1 MPRGGANLRSMR
13 AFVVPFLACA
23 ALLGVRPAA
32 AAPQAAP
39 VTYSPYE
46 QASLG
51 RVAANLH
58 SEVLPDADGKI
69 IESVEVFPLEVLE
82 ERDPLPQFAKD
93 ILNSLHSTS
102 RPYVIEREVLL
113 AVGEPYDESLAQE
126 TARNLRRL
134 RQLSL
139 VIVAPFRG
147 SRPDRVRLVVITKDV
162 WSLRMGFDIGAG
174 PGGLERLLLEP
185 TESNVAGSHQTVLGR
200 FSYRP
205 ESYALGASYL
215 IPRLQGRRLAFVAD
229 ANAIIN
235 KRRGDFEGSFGTVSI
250 SRPQYSTHVEWSWGA
265 AVTWRDEVLRRYVDA
280 RLATFNALVTPERDR
295 LPYEY
300 RGQRYTNTYAA
311 TRSFG
316 RTTKNDFSFG
326 AEVNHRAYRT
336 TASAEGFDPRVVEEF
351 VRTQMPVSDSR
362 AGPFVQ
368 WRGYNTEFIR
378 VLDFETLG
386 LQEDYRIGHDLWLRA
401 YPVTKAFGSSR
412 NFFGT
417 YGAAQYTVA
426 LGDGLVR
433 ASVESTTEA
442 EKDRLADAAVE
453 GGLRI
458 VTPRLGLGRIVF
470 DAAALNRYRNYLN
483 RQSFLGGES
492 RLRGYPS
499 NFFSGKDFVAM
510 NLEFRTRPVEIFACQ
525 LGGAMFYD
533 VGAAFDGF
541 DNLHPQQSVGG
552 GLRVL
557 FPQIDRVVFRGDIGF
572 PTVRPLP
579 PGVGT
584 MSFFVAFE
592 QAFPV
597 QSVGTTATQGTPS
610 TIGTLGQ

>member
-1 MPRGGANLRSMR
+1 MRPRSVMR
-13 AFVVPFLACA
+13 LLPLLSCAFV
-23 ALLGVRPAA
+23 LLGARTAE
-32 AAPQAAP
+32 AAPPTAAIG
-39 VTYSPYE
+39 TYSPYE
-46 QASLG
+46 QASV
-51 RVAANLH
+51 RAVAAKLH
-58 SEVLPDADGKI
+58 AEIVPNADGKL

-82 ERDPLPQFAKD
+82 DRDPLPGFAKD

-102 RPYVIEREVLL
+102 RPYVIRREVLL
-113 AVGEPYDESLAQE
+113 DVGDPYDEALAQE

-139 VIVAPFRG
+139 VIIAPFRG
-147 SRPDRVRLVVITKDV
+147 SREDRVRLVVITKDV

-185 TESNVAGSHQTVLGR
+185 TESNLAGSHQTVLAR

-215 IPRLQGRRLAFVAD
+215 VPRLQGLRLSFVAD

-235 KRRGDFEGSFGTVSI
+235 KRRGDLEGSFGTVSI

-265 AVTWRDEVLRRYVDA
+265 AVSWRDEVLRRYVDA
-280 RLATFNALVTPERDR
+280 RLATFNARATPERDL

-300 RGQRYTNTYAA
+300 RGKRYTNTYAA

-316 RTTKNDFSFG
+316 RTTKNDISFG
-326 AEVNHRAYRT
+326 AEVNHRSYRT
-336 TASAEGFDPRVVEEF
+336 TQSALGINPIVVDEF

-362 AGPFVQ
+362 AAPFVQ
-368 WRGYNTEFIR
+368 WRGYNTEFMR

-386 LQEDYRIGHDLWLRA
+386 LQEDYRIGHDLWVRV
-401 YPVTKAFGSSR
+401 YPVTKALGSSR

-417 YGAAQYTVA
+417 YAAAQYTVP
-426 LGDGLVR
+426 LGDGLAR
-433 ASVESTTEA
+433 AAVESSTEA
-442 EKDRLADAAVE
+442 EPDKLADAAIE
-453 GGLRI
+453 GSLRI
-458 VTPRLGLGRIVF
+458 VTPRLGLGRLVF

-483 RQSFLGGES
+483 RQSFLGGDT

-499 NFFSGKDFVAM
+499 NFFSGKDLIAM
-510 NLEFRTRPVEIFACQ
+510 NLEFRTRPLEIFACQ
-525 LGGAMFYD
+525 LGGAVFYD
-533 VGAAFDGF
+533 VGDAFSGF

-592 QAFPV
+592 QAFGV
-597 QSVGTTATQGTPS
+597 ASVGTTATQGTPS
-610 TIGTLGQ
+610 TVGTLGQ